1 MSHSSCFQ
9 GAMISGLTAGV
20 IPVWLNMGRSTLP
33 HIDETLPSLTDG
45 CFTVLNSSLINNYT
59 SINEMMNATTD
70 PLQNKCV
77 PYCSILPFHT
87 LYIFILLFKTTF
99 CS

>member
-1 MSHSSCFQ
+1 MPIFSDFQ
-9 GAMISGLTAGV
+9 AAMVSGLTAGV

-59 SINEMMNATTD
+59 SINEMMNATSD

-77 PYCSILPFHT
+77 PSTIYL
-87 LYIFILLFKTTF
+87 
-99 CS
+99 